1 MTTLS
6 LSKEKKNPSA
16 LSPQRATP
24 ISSPQDSS
32 QSLKQPQLKS
42 LPTSLCFLHQ
52 KVKPAFLWMTLRRIS
67 NHIISFSVHQR
78 MSAGTWS

>member
-1 MTTLS
+1 MTTFS

-24 ISSPQDSS
+24 ISSQDSS

-52 KVKPAFLWMTLRRIS
+52 KVKPVFLWMPLRRIS